1 MKHEKVLPPS
11 YLFVSI
17 VTMTALHFLFPV
29 KNVVVF
35 PLNFLGAIPLSI
47 GIVFNLI
54 ADSALKKHKTTVK
67 PFEKSTV
74 LITDGI
80 FRISRHP
87 MYLGFVLILTGIAIF
102 MGSLTPY
109 LVIVAFA
116 VLMDAVFIRTEE
128 TMLEETFDEAWLDY
142 KRRVRRWI

>member
-1 MKHEKVLPPS
+1 MKYKKVLPPG

-17 VTMTALHFLFPV
+17 VTMAALHFLFPV
-29 KNVVVF
+29 KNIITF
-35 PLNFLGAIPLSI
+35 PLNLLGAIPLAI
-47 GIVFNLI
+47 GIVLNLI
-54 ADSALKKHKTTVK
+54 ADRALKKYKTTVK

-74 LITDGI
+74 LVTNGA
-80 FRISRHP
+80 FRVSRHP

-128 TMLEETFDEAWLDY
+128 TMLEETFGEAWLDY

>member
-29 KNVVVF
+29 KNVVAF

>member
-1 MKHEKVLPPS
+1 MA
-11 YLFVSI
+11 
-17 VTMTALHFLFPV
+17 ALHFLFPV
-29 KNVVVF
+29 KKIMVF
-35 PLNFLGAIPLSI
+35 PSNFLGAIPLAM

-54 ADSALKKHKTTVK
+54 ADRALKKHKTTVK

-74 LITDGI
+74 LITNGA
-80 FRISRHP
+80 FRVSRHP

-128 TMLEETFDEAWLDY
+128 TMLEETFGEAWLDY
-142 KRRVRRWI
+142 KGRVRRWI

>member
-1 MKHEKVLPPS
+1 
-11 YLFVSI
+11 
-17 VTMTALHFLFPV
+17 MTALHFLFPV